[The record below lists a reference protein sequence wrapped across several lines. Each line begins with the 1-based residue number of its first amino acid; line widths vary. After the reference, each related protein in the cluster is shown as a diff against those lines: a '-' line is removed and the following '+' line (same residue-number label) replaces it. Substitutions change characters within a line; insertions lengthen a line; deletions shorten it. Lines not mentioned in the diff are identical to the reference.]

1 MDMKTD
7 TAIGT
12 AVLPPHAQLI
22 QMATGYWVSRM
33 VYAAARIGLADHLAD
48 GPKSAAELAGPTGTH
63 ESALHR
69 LMRALASLGI
79 LSEDANH
86 RFVLAPLGEALKSG
100 AAGSARATVL
110 ALAGDWWWRG
120 WSQFLYC
127 LETGKTGMEKE
138 FGTTVF
144 EYLAQHPQE
153 ASYFNE
159 AMIGFHGDE
168 PAAVA
173 SAYDF
178 SDAETIVDVGG
189 GTGNLLA
196 AILERHPRT
205 RGILADLPHVTR
217 DAGSLIESRGLA
229 ERLTIEAINFFE
241 RVPAGGDA
249 YLLSHVIHDW
259 NEDECLAILR
269 NCRKAMKP
277 GSRLLIVEMVLPPGD
292 TSHPGKLI
300 DLVMLVMPGGQERTE
315 EQYCALLRKA
325 GLRLTHVMPT
335 ASAVSVVEAVL
346 MDAAVP
352 LAIAQPQLQ
361 PA

>member
-1 MDMKTD
+1 MKTD
-7 TAIGT
+7 TGAAT
-12 AVLPPHAQLI
+12 AVLPPHTQLI

-33 VYAAARIGLADHLAD
+33 VYAAARIGLADHLAA

-86 RFVLAPLGEALKSG
+86 RFVLSPLGDALKSD
-100 AAGSARATVL
+100 APGSARATTL

-120 WSQFLYC
+120 WEQFLYC
-127 LETGKTGMEKE
+127 LETGKTAMEKE

-144 EYLAQHPQE
+144 GYLAQHPEE

-168 PAAVA
+168 PVAVA

-178 SDAETIVDVGG
+178 SACETIVDVGG

-205 RGILADLPHVTR
+205 RGILADLTHVVR
-217 DAGSLIESRGLA
+217 EAPALVASRGVADRLA
-229 ERLTIEAINFFE
+229 IEAINFFE
-241 RVPAGGDA
+241 RVPAGGDV

-259 NEDECLAILR
+259 NEDDCLTILG

-292 TSHPGKLI
+292 ISHPGKLL
-300 DLVMLVMPGGQERTE
+300 DLAMLVMPGGQERTE
-315 EQYCALLRKA
+315 DEYRALLDKA
-325 GLRLTHVMPT
+325 GLCLTHVMPT
-335 ASAVSVVEAVL
+335 QSAVSVVEAVSSTAL
-346 MDAAVP
+346 DR
-352 LAIAQPQLQ
+352 
-361 PA
+361 